1 MLTITIYIYYQRVPQ
16 VSITYPLRPYLII
29 LSFTL
34 YTLNIP
40 LLILPLFCLYLYHT
54 PLYTYTGNMTHDLKT
69 PMAGIISGL
78 ETIESSLQIAYDM
91 ISTPEST
98 NILLCRENI
107 ASGLS
112 VVQNVKSINN
122 FMLSTINRYIYCI
135 VCIVI

>member
-1 MLTITIYIYYQRVPQ
+1 
-16 VSITYPLRPYLII
+16 
-29 LSFTL
+29 
-34 YTLNIP
+34 
-40 LLILPLFCLYLYHT
+40 
-54 PLYTYTGNMTHDLKT
+54 MTHDLKT